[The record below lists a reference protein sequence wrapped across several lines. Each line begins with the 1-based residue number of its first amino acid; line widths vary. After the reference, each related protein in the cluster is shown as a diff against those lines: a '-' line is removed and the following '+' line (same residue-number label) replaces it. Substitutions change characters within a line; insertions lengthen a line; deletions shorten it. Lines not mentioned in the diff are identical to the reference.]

1 MKRLVYF
8 LIILGIMYYVGKSS
22 TFREALSGILSSGN
36 PSEEKV
42 TLGNDE
48 LAIALDEN
56 EQLAG
61 EVTDLRKD
69 LFSILVALNGIT
81 DDALSLERSRETGG
95 NVNGQSITKQIH
107 AKMDA
112 LRERL
117 DDARQRA
124 GKSEELQQEIDRI
137 EKSIF
142 EKEQEIRRL
151 TTKISLVDD
160 EIKEA
165 VEELEVE
172 NQKLIENEA
181 DLRRVNREKTEAM
194 RERLAVDQRAWIDAG
209 NELVNAA
216 RAIPR
221 PSSGKQGDAIV
232 RAKLLLLRS
241 AQEDCYNVAIRLNRG
256 TYEAREANRLGN
268 VAHDLFEKAAKRKN
282 IGEDTTIYDDE
293 YE

>member
-1 MKRLVYF
+1 MKRFVYL
-8 LIILGIMYYVGKSS
+8 LILFGILYYVGKSC
-22 TFREALSGILSSGN
+22 TFGDIFSGELFSEKT
-36 PSEEKV
+36 SEEQV
-42 TLGNDE
+42 TLGKDE
-48 LAIALDEN
+48 LATALDEN

-81 DDALSLERSRETGG
+81 DDALFLERSRETGG

-137 EKSIF
+137 EKSLF

-160 EIKEA
+160 EIQEA

-172 NQKLIENEA
+172 NNRLMENEA
-181 DLRRVNREKTEAM
+181 ELRRVNREKAEAM

-209 NELVNAA
+209 NELVDAA
-216 RAIPR
+216 KVIPR
-221 PSSGKQGDAIV
+221 PSSGKQSDAIV
-232 RAKLLLLRS
+232 RAKLLLLKS

-256 TYEAREANRLGN
+256 TYEAKEANRLGN
-268 VAHDLFEKAAKRKN
+268 VAHDLFEKAAKRKD
-282 IGEDTTIYDDE
+282 IGESTAIYDDE